1 MPNWCSNTLY
11 IDHPDDDVRR
21 KIADLL
27 RVEDKPIS
35 FDGFL
40 PTPPEL
46 KGGTAPFRG
55 TEEESAA
62 LREKYG
68 ADDWYDWQVK
78 NWGTKWNPVDGELD
92 SNDGRLFYTF
102 NTAWGPPME
111 AISTLSKR
119 YPEALFTLAY
129 DEPGMDFG
137 GYAVFQNGKMR
148 SEVNGGSRMSS
159 WGDLAEYAAE
169 DIAQEAQDGT
179 TH

>member
-11 IDHPDDDVRR
+11 IDHPNERTRR
-21 KIADLL
+21 EIVDLL
-27 RVEDKPIS
+27 RVGDDPIS

-46 KGGTAPFRG
+46 KGDNAPP
-55 TEEESAA
+55 SAPPEVIEQ
-62 LREKYG
+62 RIEKYG
-68 ADDWYDWQVK
+68 AKDWYDWQVQ
-78 NWGTKWNPVDGELD
+78 NWGTKWGPVDGELD
-92 SNDGRLFYTF
+92 NDGRLFYTF

-111 AISTLSKR
+111 AIATLSKR

-137 GYAVFQNGKMR
+137 GYAVLQDGKMR
-148 SEVNGGSRMSS
+148 SEVNGGSRLSS
-159 WGDLAEYAAE
+159 WGDLAEYVAE